1 MSFILHLSSAFVLVM
16 LIAPAHESPVQ
27 KTKKVT
33 NDFDTAIAR
42 LKKKGVP
49 VSDLEEGWD
58 KLGHG
63 GDCKSACV
71 EIWNNIYNRAD
82 GAGVSSELKVK
93 TDTPGARVK
102 IQTLGQRERK
112 EPPRTLKKQ
121 TTCTEKIPIGRYYI
135 WAERD
140 GRPTSDDDL
149 IFSVVEKKEEVDL
162 KERQR

>member
-1 MSFILHLSSAFVLVM
+1 M
-16 LIAPAHESPVQ
+16 LIARPHESPVQ
-27 KTKKVT
+27 KNKKVT

-42 LKKKGVP
+42 LKKHGVP
-49 VSDLEEGWD
+49 VSDLRKGWA

-63 GDCKSACV
+63 GDCKIACV
-71 EIWNNIYNRAD
+71 EIWDDIYNRATL
-82 GAGVSSELKVK
+82 AEVSSELKVK
-93 TDTPGARVK
+93 TDTPGATVK

-140 GRPTSDDDL
+140 GLPTSDDDL
-149 IFSVVEKKEEVDL
+149 IFSVVEEKAEVDL
-162 KERQR
+162 KEKKR